1 MFKKINKTI
10 YIEGMHCEG
19 CRKRVENVLSTIPEV
34 KKVSESIEEKKATL
48 TLSQDVSLHKK
59 KKKIESLGFQLR
71 P

>member
-34 KKVSESIEEKKATL
+34 KKVSVSLEEKKATL
-48 TLSQDVSLHKK
+48 TLSQDVSFHLLKE
-59 KKKIESLGFQLR
+59 KIESLGFQLR
-71 P
+71 S

>member
-34 KKVSESIEEKKATL
+34 KKVSVSLEEKTL
-48 TLSQDVSLHKK
+48 TLSREIPLRLLQE
-59 KKKIESLGFQLR
+59 KIESLGFQLR